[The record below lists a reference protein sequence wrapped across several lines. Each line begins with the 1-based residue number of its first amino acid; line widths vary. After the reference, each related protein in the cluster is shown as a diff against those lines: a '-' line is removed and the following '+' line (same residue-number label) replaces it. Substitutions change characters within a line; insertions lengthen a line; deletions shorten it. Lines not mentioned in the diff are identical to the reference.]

1 MKESANMI
9 LRQFAAHR
17 GLRPAETD
25 VCLWSIYGYVIQRRM
40 LDFSLVYS
48 LLMRLDKAMDHG
60 KLPEEIVQIFGSC
73 SEKFVDGALRVIR
86 HVRSYSEFNEDP
98 SNLISLLQ

>member
-1 MKESANMI
+1 
-9 LRQFAAHR
+9 
-17 GLRPAETD
+17 
-25 VCLWSIYGYVIQRRM
+25 
-40 LDFSLVYS
+40 
-48 LLMRLDKAMDHG
+48 MRLDKAMDHG

-73 SEKFVDGALRVIR
+73 SEKFIDGALRVIR